1 MNLAIQM
8 RRNRGRFL
16 LIGRSASPTGL
27 LIFRGMG
34 LLNIYSW
41 PRFAVDKD
49 KVAAGVNPAARPRE

>member
-27 LIFRGMG
+27 LIFRGIG
-34 LLNIYSW
+34 LLECLL
-41 PRFAVDKD
+41 PVTHGVDED
-49 KVAAGVNPAARPRE
+49 KVAAGVNPAAGRR